1 MFNYYPAPVA
11 RLIDELMKLPGVGP
25 KSAQRL
31 AFHLLNTQEKDA
43 VGLAQSIINARQR
56 IKQCSVCAN
65 LTEQDPCPF
74 CQDVARDEKI
84 ICIVEQPRDVIAME
98 KTREFK
104 GKYHVLHG
112 AISPMDGI
120 GPEQLT
126 VNLLL
131 SRLKGSPV
139 EEVVVATN
147 PNVEGE
153 ATALYLSRLLKPLGI
168 KVTRI
173 AHGLPVGGDLEYAD
187 EVTLAKAFEGRKE
200 I

>member
-31 AFHLLNTQEKDA
+31 AFHLLNAPEKDA
-43 VGLAQSIINARQR
+43 VGLAQSIVNARQK

-74 CQDVARDEKI
+74 CRDTTREDKVL
-84 ICIVEQPRDVIAME
+84 CIVEQPRDVIAME
-98 KTREFK
+98 KMREFK

-112 AISPMDGI
+112 AISPMEGI

-126 VNLLL
+126 INQLL
-131 SRLKGSPV
+131 SRLHGSRV

-168 KVTRI
+168 RVTRI

-187 EVTLAKAFEGRKE
+187 EVTLARAFEGRKE

>member
-31 AFHLLNTQEKDA
+31 AFHLLNASERDALGLTQAIIDA
-43 VGLAQSIINARQR
+43 RKM

-65 LTEQDPCPF
+65 LTDQDPCAF
-74 CQDVARDEKI
+74 CQDQNRDDKVL
-84 ICIVEQPRDVIAME
+84 CIVEQPRDVIAME

-104 GKYHVLHG
+104 GRYHVLHG
-112 AISPMDGI
+112 AISPIEGI

-126 VNLLL
+126 VNRLL
-131 SRLKGSPV
+131 SRLQGSPV

-147 PNVEGE
+147 LSVEGE
-153 ATALYLSRLLKPLGI
+153 ATALYLSRLLKPLKI

-173 AHGLPVGGDLEYAD
+173 AYGLPVGGDLEYAD